1 MYLLALETATSTAS
15 VAVMQD
21 GILLAEHTLCN
32 TRAHSETILPMV
44 ETLMQAC
51 SLIPG
56 DLSAIAVDHGP
67 GSFTGVRIGVSIAN
81 AMGQALCIP
90 VVGVSSL
97 RILYEPVSFLTLPV
111 CAMLDARNDTVYA
124 AFFQGGDCL
133 REPAALPVD
142 ELLHSLPHD
151 TLFVGDGAKVYATR
165 ISKEVT
171 GALLVPD
178 MPRAGA
184 LCRLAYTM
192 ITNRMGDQD
201 SNMDQGGYREAVPLY
216 LRPSQA
222 ERLYSLK

>member
-1 MYLLALETATSTAS
+1 MYLLALETATPTAS

-21 GILLAEHTLCN
+21 GVLLAEHTLCN

-51 SLIPG
+51 SLMPG

-81 AMGQALCIP
+81 AMGHALSIP
-90 VVGVSSL
+90 IIGVSSL
-97 RILYEPVSFLTLPV
+97 RILYEQVSFLALPV

-124 AFFQGGDCL
+124 AFYQGGDCL

-142 ELLHSLPHD
+142 ELLHSLPHG
-151 TLFVGDGAKVYATR
+151 TLFVGDGAEVYATR
-165 ISKEVT
+165 ISKEVPCAT
-171 GALLVPD
+171 LASA

-184 LCRLAYTM
+184 LCNIAHTM
-192 ITNRMGDQD
+192 VTNRMEALD
-201 SNMDQGGYREAVPLY
+201 SKVEGYREAVPLY

-222 ERLYSLK
+222 ERLYSP